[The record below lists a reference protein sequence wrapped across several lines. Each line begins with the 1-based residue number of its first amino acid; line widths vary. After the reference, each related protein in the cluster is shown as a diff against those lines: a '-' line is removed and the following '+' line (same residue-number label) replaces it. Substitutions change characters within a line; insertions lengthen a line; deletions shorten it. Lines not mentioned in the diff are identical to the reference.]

1 MCRTKAGKFLSE
13 PMIRRAAGLGRAP
26 TQPDPDR
33 YAQRYAHCDVLV
45 VGAGPAG
52 IAAALAAAESGARVV
67 LCDETAELGGSLLS
81 ETRALINGQSAFASR
96 DQAIASLAKNSRV
109 TLL

>member
-1 MCRTKAGKFLSE
+1 MWPRKAWKSLYE
-13 PMIRRAAGLGRAP
+13 PVIRRAAGLGVAP

-52 IAAALAAAESGARVV
+52 IAAALAAARLGRARHPVRRV
-67 LCDETAELGGSLLS
+67 LRVRRQPARRCR
-81 ETRALINGQSAFASR
+81 RAHR
-96 DQAIASLAKNSRV
+96 R
-109 TLL
+109 